1 MKVFSVVIV
10 YVQITTF
17 LGMDKK
23 GGVRLATAELISWNN
38 NRYGLK
44 HVYQIKLY
52 NRNASEL
59 VLVTKLVRL
68 MRSIKLLG
76 LLNAHQTFRS
86 A

>member
-59 VLVTKLVRL
+59 VLVTKLVGIYVRIL
-68 MRSIKLLG
+68 IMLRTLLILFSRFG
-76 LLNAHQTFRS
+76 
-86 A
+86 